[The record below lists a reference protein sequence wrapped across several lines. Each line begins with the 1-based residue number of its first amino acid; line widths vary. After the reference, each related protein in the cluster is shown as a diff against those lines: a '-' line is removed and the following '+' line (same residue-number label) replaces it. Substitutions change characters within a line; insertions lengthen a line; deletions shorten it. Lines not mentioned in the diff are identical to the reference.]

1 MSKDK
6 KPTRRNA
13 LGRGL
18 SALLEDAPGTAEELT
33 GSRKS
38 VNIVRDVDPD
48 TIGINPFQP
57 RTRFDEEAL
66 KELAHS
72 IGIHGLIQPVTV
84 RQLGRDRYQLISGE
98 RRLRAAKM
106 AGLEKIPA
114 FIRTADDAQM
124 LEMALIENV
133 QREDLNAIEIALS
146 YQRLISECD
155 LNQEE
160 IGNRVGKNR
169 STVTNYL
176 RLLKLPP
183 DVQLA
188 VRDNEIS
195 MGHARA
201 LIALEHADVL
211 LSVFCK
217 VVRDHLSVRQTEEMV
232 RKMTLSGKQAK
243 NGKKDAGSE
252 KSPFGSLARD
262 LSSHFGT
269 KVVIKNEGEKGEIR
283 IPFYSSD
290 DFNRILEILK
300 S

>member
-6 KPTRRNA
+6 KPVRRNA

-18 SALLEDAPGTAEELT
+18 SALLEDVSESVEDLT
-33 GSRKS
+33 GVRR
-38 VNIVRDVDPD
+38 NINVVRDVAPD
-48 TIGINPFQP
+48 TIEINPFQP

-72 IGIHGLIQPVTV
+72 ISIHGLIQPVTV
-84 RQLGRDRYQLISGE
+84 RRLERDRFQLISGE
-98 RRLRAAKM
+98 RRLRAAKI

-146 YQRLISECD
+146 YQRLISECE

-160 IGNRVGKNR
+160 IGNRVGKKR

-195 MGHARA
+195 MGHART

-211 LSVFCK
+211 LSVFGK
-217 VVRDHLSVRQTEEMV
+217 VVRDHLSVRQTEELV
-232 RKMTLSGKQAK
+232 RKITLTEKQPK
-243 NGKKDAGSE
+243 NGKKSTGSV
-252 KSPFGSLARD
+252 KSPFNSMARD

-300 S
+300 N